1 MFIGVWVNV
10 RVFGSIPLV
19 AVCLFMPIPRYF
31 YDYGSI
37 LELEARDGD
46 ASGSPFIEQ
55 DYFGYPWFSVFP
67 YEVEYCSFEVCEELC
82 WDFDRDHIKSIDYF
96 W

>member
-1 MFIGVWVNV
+1 MWVNV

-19 AVCLFMPIPRYF
+19 PVYLFTPISNCF

-46 ASGSPFIEQ
+46 ASGSPFIVQ
-55 DYFGYPWFSVFP
+55 DCFGYPWFSVFP

-82 WDFDRDHIKSIDYF
+82 LDFNGDCIESVGCF